1 MKIHEYQAKK
11 ILSEFGV
18 PVQEGIVANSAAEA
32 EAAFNKLSTPAA
44 VVKAQVH
51 AGGRGKGGGVK
62 LVKSAAEAKNVAET
76 MFSRSLVTHQTGPQ
90 GVPVHKVLVCPAV
103 DIAKEYYIGMVL
115 DRALGLV
122 LMASAEGGV
131 EIEEVAQ
138 KSPDKILKE
147 VVDIRYGLQPFQARR
162 MALGLGF
169 GESELDIVARTMQGI
184 TNAFVNYDCS
194 LVEINPFVRLKNGKI
209 LALDAKILFDDNA
222 DFRHPVY
229 EEMRDNSEVNEA
241 EIRAA
246 KSKLSYIK
254 LDGNIGCMVNGAG
267 LAMATMDIIKRA
279 GGEPANF
286 LDVGGSVQQ
295 DQVIEAFKIIVS
307 DPRVQAILVNI
318 FGGIAK
324 CDLIAQGIVN
334 AVKEM
339 GLKHPLVVR
348 LEGTNMEQ
356 GMKILASSGLQ
367 ITTAQGMADAAQKVV
382 AAAKAKQH

>member
-1 MKIHEYQAKK
+1 
-11 ILSEFGV
+11 
-18 PVQEGIVANSAAEA
+18 
-32 EAAFNKLSTPAA
+32 

-62 LVKSAAEAKNVAET
+62 LVKSALEAREVTVKIL
-76 MFSRSLVTHQTGPQ
+76 SRPLVTPQTGPQ
-90 GVPVHKVLVCPAV
+90 GVPVHTILVCPAV

-115 DRALGLV
+115 DRKVGLV

-138 KSPDKILKE
+138 KSPEKIFKE
-147 VVDIRYGLQPFQARR
+147 SIDIRFGLQPFQARR
-162 MALGLGF
+162 MAIQLGLQ
-169 GESELDIVARTMQGI
+169 ENELEIVTKTMQGI
-184 TNAFVNYDCS
+184 ASAFVAHDCS
-194 LVEINPFVRLKNGKI
+194 LVEINPFVRTKDGKI

-229 EEMRDNSEVNEA
+229 EELRDNSETPEA

-246 KSKLSYIK
+246 KNKLSYIK

-267 LAMATMDIIKRA
+267 LAMSTMDIIKRS

-286 LDVGGSVQQ
+286 LDVGGGVQQ
-295 DQVIEAFKIIVS
+295 DQVTEAFKIITS
-307 DPRVQAILVNI
+307 DPRVQAILINI

-339 GLKHPLVVR
+339 GLKFPLVVR
-348 LEGTNMEQ
+348 LEGTNKEK
-356 GMKILASSGLQ
+356 GESILKASGLQ
-367 ITTAQGMADAAQKVV
+367 IISATGMQEAADKVV
-382 AAAKAKQH
+382 GSIKGKK

>member
-18 PVQEGIVANSAAEA
+18 AVQEGIVANSAAEA
-32 EAAFNKLSTPAA
+32 EAAFTKLGVPTA

-62 LVKSAAEAKNVAET
+62 LVKSAQEANSVSAT
-76 MFSRSLVTHQTGPQ
+76 ILSRPLVTHQTGPQ
-90 GVPVHKVLVCPAV
+90 GVPVHKVLVCAAV
-103 DIAKEYYIGMVL
+103 DIAKEYYLGMVL
-115 DRALGLV
+115 DRSLGLV

-138 KSPDKILKE
+138 KSPEKILKE
-147 VVDIRYGLQPFQARR
+147 TVDVRYGLLPFQARR
-162 MALGLGF
+162 MAMQLGF
-169 GESELDIVARTMQGI
+169 AENELDIVVKTMQGI
-184 TNAFVNYDCS
+184 TQAFIAYDCS
-194 LVEINPFVRLKNGKI
+194 LVEINPFVRTKDGKI
-209 LALDAKILFDDNA
+209 MAIDAKILFDDNA

-229 EEMRDNSEVNEA
+229 EELRDNSEVNEA

-267 LAMATMDIIKRA
+267 LAMSTMDIIKRA

-286 LDVGGSVQQ
+286 LDVGGGVQQ
-295 DQVIEAFKIIVS
+295 DQVIEAFRIIVS
-307 DPRVQAILVNI
+307 DPHVEAILVNI

-348 LEGTNMEQ
+348 LEGTNMEM
-356 GMKILASSGLQ
+356 GMKILSSSGLK
-367 ITTAQGMADAAQKVV
+367 IDTATGMADAAQKVV
-382 AAAKAKQH
+382 AAAKAKK